1 MSSVNLTKEKVNAWS
16 EAFDGSRAD
25 QVAANASVQ
34 NGFLA
39 AAADQRALQEL
50 PYTFSIDLK
59 QGSIT
64 NQKSSG
70 RCWLFSAL
78 NTFRYEIIKNYNLED
93 FELSQNYLFFY
104 DKLERAN
111 YYLETMI
118 SLMEEPVDGRLFAF
132 LNRDPMGDGGQWDMM
147 ANLVRKYG
155 VVPKYVYDDS
165 ANSVASSRFD
175 RYLTTLLHQD
185 TAALRQAYG
194 EGKSEEELRAMKEG
208 MMQDVYRFLCIALG
222 EPPKTFDLTMT
233 DKDGK
238 VTRDFGIDG
247 VTFFKK
253 YVGLELDDY
262 VSLIHAPTADK
273 PYGHMYT
280 VRHLGNV
287 IEGNIVRYL
296 NLPIEKLKE
305 AAVAQLKDGHP
316 VWFGCDCGTFAL
328 DKQAVY
334 DRKASGVEKLLG
346 IDLTISK
353 GDRLTYYDS
362 AMDHAMVFLGV
373 NLDSEGKPDRW
384 RIENSWG
391 KKAGPN
397 GGYYI
402 ASDSWFDEALYQIA
416 VNKKYLDEETRALLD
431 QPVTELEPW
440 DPMGTL
446 AD

>member
-1 MSSVNLTKEKVNAWS
+1 MSKENLTKETVNAWS
-16 EAFDGSRAD
+16 EAFAGSRAD

-39 AAADQRALQEL
+39 AAADHRALQEL

-118 SLMEEPVDGRLFAF
+118 SLMGEPVDGRLFAF
-132 LNRDPMGDGGQWDMM
+132 LNQDPMGDGGQWDMM

-165 ANSVASSRFD
+165 ANSIASSRFD

-185 TAALRQAYG
+185 TAALRRAND
-194 EGKSEEELRAMKEG
+194 EGKSEDELRAIKEE

-273 PYGHMYT
+273 PYGRMYT
-280 VRHLGNV
+280 VKHLGNV

-296 NLPIEKLKE
+296 NLPVEKLKE

-373 NLDSEGKPDRW
+373 NLDSEGRPDRW

-391 KKAGPN
+391 KEAGPN